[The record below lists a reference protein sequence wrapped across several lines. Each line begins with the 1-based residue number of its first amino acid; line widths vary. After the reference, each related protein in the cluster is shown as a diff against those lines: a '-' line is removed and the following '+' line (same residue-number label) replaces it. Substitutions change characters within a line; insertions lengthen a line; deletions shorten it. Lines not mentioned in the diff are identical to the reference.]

1 MSREDRKAMILRD
14 HSDLSLSRQCRLLT
28 ISRSSFYYALKGES
42 PENLTLMRRMR
53 HELEEGGFDRFARD
67 WIDRHEQSAASMA

>member
-28 ISRSSFYYALKGES
+28 ECV
-42 PENLTLMRRMR
+42 
-53 HELEEGGFDRFARD
+53 EEVL
-67 WIDRHEQSAASMA
+67 